1 MKDNVEAMKM
11 IDRLKAMYPDK
22 VSDIES
28 LEASL
33 EGESMDEEKA
43 EPSDELPEEDL
54 GEMDDHASAA
64 EEDVAPEEDSKDAK
78 KKKMMASMFA

>member
-11 IDRLKAMYPDK
+11 IDRLKSMYPDK

-54 GEMDDHASAA
+54 GEMDDHASA
-64 EEDVAPEEDSKDAK
+64 EEDSAAPEDMKDPK